1 MGAGQ
6 GQAFNFK
13 KEYLQLIKVKKVFKL
28 RKVSIVLP
36 SFHCLYE
43 L

>member
-13 KEYLQLIKVKKVFKL
+13 KEYLQLIKVQQRSYFEK
-28 RKVSIVLP
+28 RKELLIIN
-36 SFHCLYE
+36 SFIH
-43 L
+43 